1 MKKIKDLMT
10 EKVAYVSP
18 ETSVTE
24 AAQLMQKLNVG
35 VLPVCEGQNVVGIVT
50 DRDIVVRNVAHQQDP
65 KMTPVRNI
73 MSTNVE
79 SVTPDTSLNRAAEIM
94 AEKQVRRLPVM
105 DNNQLVGIVSLGD
118 LATQA
123 KYDVELART
132 LGEISVPSRPRQM

>member
-1 MKKIKDLMT
+1 
-10 EKVAYVSP
+10 
-18 ETSVTE
+18 
-24 AAQLMQKLNVG
+24 
-35 VLPVCEGQNVVGIVT
+35 
-50 DRDIVVRNVAHQQDP
+50 
-65 KMTPVRNI
+65 MTPVRNI

-105 DNNQLVGIVSLGD
+105 ENNQLVGIVSLGD

-132 LGEISVPSRPRQM
+132 LGEISVPSRPRRM